1 MSEQSSQ
8 RNLEWA
14 WTWLLKGQGH
24 KNMMQDVQKISSFFF
39 DWYNVRCFVIFEV
52 TKHFAGLYKSYIS
65 EHNSTKLAYDV
76 VHPVP

>member
-1 MSEQSSQ
+1 
-8 RNLEWA
+8 
-14 WTWLLKGQGH
+14 
-24 KNMMQDVQKISSFFF
+24 MMQDVQKISSKLFF
-39 DWYNVRCFVIFEV
+39 DWYNVRCFVFFEV